1 MDNTN
6 NITAHLAGHVGRAY
20 LAPYG
25 VGLGHA
31 SRLVMVADHLHQGNV
46 QVRFSSYGEAA
57 SYVSM
62 RGYECWTVPPVEFA
76 WSGQGS
82 FSIKQS
88 IANIPLW
95 FANFSRQVNAETRNM
110 TMYGPDV
117 IVSDSRLSPIFAAK
131 LLGIPSVVILNQ
143 VKLLLSPRLR
153 ELAVSR
159 LFEMMAGEFLGSMWN
174 MADRILVPDLP
185 PPYTISAHNVWG
197 VGAATK
203 KIEYIGF
210 TAPKP
215 HVNEEQ
221 VDKVARS
228 LGFERSRPVVFVHIS
243 GPVQTRMPLVRL
255 ALESAGQLDGKAQ
268 FVFSEGRPNGSTEP
282 CKVGPSAWYYEWCPV
297 KDEIFTLSDLIV
309 LRGGHTALSQA
320 IQFGKPVVTIPIENH
335 GEQLGNSGNAAKLG
349 IGVMLNP
356 KGLKPA
362 QISGAI
368 EQVLGDPA
376 YREKTLRLNKMAENT
391 DGIENVVN
399 VVRSYIKSERK

>member
-1 MDNTN
+1 
-6 NITAHLAGHVGRAY
+6 VGRAY

-31 SRLVMVADHLHQGNV
+31 SRLVMLAEHLQQGKV

-57 SYVSM
+57 DYVSM
-62 RGYECWTVPPVEFA
+62 RGYDCRTVPAVEFA
-76 WSGQGS
+76 WSGEGS

-95 FANFSRQVNAETRNM
+95 FANFSRQINTETRNM
-110 TMYGPDV
+110 TMFGPDI
-117 IVSDSRLSPIFAAK
+117 IVSDSRLSPIFAAR

-153 ELAVSR
+153 KLAVSR
-159 LFEMMAGEFLGSMWN
+159 LFEKMAGEFLGSMWN

-185 PPYTISAHNVWG
+185 PPYTISSHNVWG
-197 VGAATK
+197 VGSAAR

-215 HVNEEQ
+215 Q
-221 VDKVARS
+221 VDQMKADKVARS
-228 LGFERSRPVVFVHIS
+228 LGFDRSQPIVFVHIS
-243 GPVQTRMPLVRL
+243 GPMQTRMPLIRL
-255 ALESAGQLDGKAQ
+255 ALESAKGLGDKAQ
-268 FVFSEGRPNGSTEP
+268 LVFSEGRPGGSTEP
-282 CKVGPSAWYYEWCPV
+282 RKVGQSAWYYEWCPV
-297 KDEIFTLSDLIV
+297 KDELFALSDLIV

-335 GEQLGNSGNAAKLG
+335 GEQLGNSENIAKLG
-349 IGVMLNP
+349 IGVMLHP

-362 QISGAI
+362 QISYAI
-368 EQVLGDPA
+368 EQVLGDSV
-376 YREKTLRLNKMAENT
+376 YREKTLQLTRMAENSN
-391 DGIENVVN
+391 GIENVVKI
-399 VVRSYIKSERK
+399 VYSYIKNERK

>member
-1 MDNTN
+1 M
-6 NITAHLAGHVGRAY
+6 GRAY

-31 SRLVMVADHLHQGNV
+31 SRLVMVADHLQQENV

-57 SYVSM
+57 NYVSM
-62 RGYECWTVPPVEFA
+62 RGYECRTVPPVEFA
-76 WSGQGS
+76 WSGEGS

-95 FANFSRQVNAETRNM
+95 FANFSRQVNNEARNM

-117 IVSDSRLSPIFAAK
+117 IVSDSRLSPIFAAR
-131 LLGIPSVVILNQ
+131 LLGIPSVVVLNQ

-159 LFEMMAGEFLGSMWN
+159 LFEKMVGEFLGSMWN

-197 VGAATK
+197 VGSAAR

-215 HVNEEQ
+215 RVSKEQ
-221 VDKVARS
+221 VDRVAS
-228 LGFERSRPVVFVHIS
+228 ALGFDKSKPVVFMHIS
-243 GPVQTRMPLVRL
+243 GPMQTRLPLIRI
-255 ALESAGQLDGKAQ
+255 ALESAAQLEGKAQ

-282 CKVGPSAWYYEWCPV
+282 RKVGQSAWYYEWCPV
-297 KDEIFTLSDLIV
+297 RDEIFALSDLIV

-335 GEQLGNSGNAAKLG
+335 GEQLGNSENVAELG
-349 IGVMLNP
+349 IGAMVHP
-356 KGLKPA
+356 KGVKPA
-362 QISGAI
+362 QISAAI
-368 EQVLGDPA
+368 EQVLGDPS
-376 YREKTLRLNKMAENT
+376 YREKTLQLNKMAENT
-391 DGIENVVN
+391 DGIENVVKI
-399 VVRSYIKSERK
+399 VSSYFKNERK